1 MDKNFMEEY
10 YDLKYRDTFMVAAME
25 VDERCGELQRRV
37 MEMEGQVETIM
48 RGKGEECLL
57 LHRQLFV
64 ARGELDDLVM
74 RLAYLQGAEDRE
86 KMLR

>member
-1 MDKNFMEEY
+1 MNRGFMKEY
-10 YDLKYRDTFMVAAME
+10 YDLKYRDTFMVTAME
-25 VDERCGELQRRV
+25 IDEHCGELQRRV
-37 MEMEGQVETIM
+37 MEMEGKVETIM

-64 ARGELDDLVM
+64 ARGELDELVM

>member
-10 YDLKYRDTFMVAAME
+10 YDLKYQDTFMVTAMKM
-25 VDERCGELQRRV
+25 DKRCEELQREV
-37 MEMEGQVETIM
+37 MELEGQVEAIM
-48 RGKGEECLL
+48 RREGEECLL

-64 ARGELDDLVM
+64 AKGELDELVM